1 MFLALLSLI
10 IFSIT
15 VSPSFKAGEEVELT
29 DVEDICLLRVLFVET
44 ELFDEEDVELTLLT
58 EVCFSTALF
67 EVSISVAN
75 LTDEFDETEDL
86 WLIAPAAEISES
98 FSEIFRE
105 YEPFKIPD
113 LILLAG
119 R

>member
-44 ELFDEEDVELTLLT
+44 ELFDEEDVELT
-58 EVCFSTALF
+58 EVCFSKALF
-67 EVSISVAN
+67 KVSISVAN

-113 LILLAG
+113 LIRLAG

>member
-15 VSPSFKAGEEVELT
+15 VSPSFKAGEEVELM
-29 DVEDICLLRVLFVET
+29 DVDDICLLIVLFVET
-44 ELFDEEDVELTLLT
+44 ELFEEEDVELT
-58 EVCFSTALF
+58 EVCFSKALF
-67 EVSISVAN
+67 EVSTSVAN

-113 LILLAG
+113 LIRLAG